1 MNDVEQQFLKC
12 LGGDEMNN
20 FQIIK
25 GMSVEVMAIFLA
37 NHVACE
43 YCPMQKNCIAKN
55 GCDELFKQ
63 WLEQES
69 EEE

>member
-1 MNDVEQQFLKC
+1 
-12 LGGDEMNN
+12 MNN
-20 FQIIK
+20 FEKIK
-25 GMSVEVMAIFLA
+25 QMSIDEMAIFLA

-63 WLEQES
+63 WLLS
-69 EEE
+69 EVSNAPIEEDEYLPF

>member
-1 MNDVEQQFLKC
+1 
-12 LGGDEMNN
+12 MNN
-20 FQIIK
+20 YEKIK
-25 GMSVEVMAIFLA
+25 AISIDEMAIFLA

-63 WLEQES
+63 WLES
-69 EEE
+69 ECE